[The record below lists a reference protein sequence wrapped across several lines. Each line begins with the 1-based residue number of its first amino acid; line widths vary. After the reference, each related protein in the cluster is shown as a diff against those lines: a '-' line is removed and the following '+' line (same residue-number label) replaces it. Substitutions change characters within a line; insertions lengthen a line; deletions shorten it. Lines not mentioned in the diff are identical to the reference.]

1 MTIWQHSVC
10 WISKATRAQGHA
22 RARAPTTTH
31 THTEICHTG
40 FHECRVVSSLF
51 HRAHAV
57 FYHIVSFSDIS
68 VTQCIS
74 ATCAAFD

>member
-1 MTIWQHSVC
+1 MTLWQHIVC
-10 WISKATRAQGHA
+10 WISKATRAQGH
-22 RARAPTTTH
+22 TH

-51 HRAHAV
+51 HRAYAV
-57 FYHIVSFSDIS
+57 FYHIVTFSDIS

-74 ATCAAFD
+74 ATCAALD